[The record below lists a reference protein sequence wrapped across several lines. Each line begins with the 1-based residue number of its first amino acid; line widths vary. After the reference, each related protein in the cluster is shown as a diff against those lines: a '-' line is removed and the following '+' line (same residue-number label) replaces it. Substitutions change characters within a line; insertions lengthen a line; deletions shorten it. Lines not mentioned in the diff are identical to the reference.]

1 MKKCPYC
8 QEYIQDDAVKCRFC
22 GSDLNVPPNYNS
34 GYNDSASDYESRNN
48 AFDSCPEGKSRGVYA
63 ILAILLGA
71 IGIHYFYVNKTTAGL
86 ITILLSIV
94 TCGGWELIT
103 FIQGI
108 LALIMTNREFRRK
121 FVLSNTTFPVF

>member
-22 GSDLNVPPNYNS
+22 GSDLNVPPDYNVGHNS
-34 GYNDSASDYESRNN
+34 SENNYESRNN

-121 FVLSNTTFPVF
+121 FVLSDTTFPVF